1 MYIVRG
7 VAQYFF
13 CFVFFPQRL
22 HVQFLS
28 RDMVVWLL

>member
-13 CFVFFPQRL
+13 CFFPQRL